1 MSEANQLFITSKKKE
16 PKDYGDGKWGY
27 FPFDDTFKAYQ
38 ELAPATFGLYLL
50 LLKDNAN
57 HTKPLYRVE
66 FENLTGKKKTVYYK
80 ALEEL
85 KNKGYLVQ
93 EPDGGARWFFYP
105 GGSDFSDT

>member
-50 LLKDNAN
+50 LLNC
-57 HTKPLYRVE
+57 
-66 FENLTGKKKTVYYK
+66 
-80 ALEEL
+80 
-85 KNKGYLVQ
+85 
-93 EPDGGARWFFYP
+93 
-105 GGSDFSDT
+105 

>member
-16 PKDYGDGKWGY
+16 PKEYGDGKWGY
-27 FPFDDTFKAYQ
+27 FPFKDTFKAYQ
-38 ELAPATFGLYLL
+38 TLTPATFGLYLL

-66 FENLTGKKKTVYYK
+66 FENLTGKKKTVYYE
-80 ALEEL
+80 ALKEL
-85 KNKGYLVQ
+85 KNKGYLIQ
-93 EPDGGARWFFYP
+93 EADGGARWLFYP